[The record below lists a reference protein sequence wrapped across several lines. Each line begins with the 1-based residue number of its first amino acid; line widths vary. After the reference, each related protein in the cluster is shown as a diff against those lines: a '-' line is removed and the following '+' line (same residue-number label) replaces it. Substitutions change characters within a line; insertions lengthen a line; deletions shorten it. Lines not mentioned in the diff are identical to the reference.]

1 MSRPVFACRD
11 LSTACKTR
19 GFSKEITTYQ
29 MDTILPW
36 FALKSVPGVGNILFK
51 RLMDCFKSPA
61 SVFNASDDELL
72 QVEGLTPRLVSAIKQ
87 HHVPVWVKGE
97 IDDAARQG
105 YRIVTQSDPEY
116 PSLLLQIPD
125 PPPYLYVAG
134 RLETQGLH
142 IAVVGSRHA
151 TSYGLATA
159 KRFCAELAAQK
170 VTIVSGMA
178 KGIDTAA
185 HHGALEAGGK
195 TIAVLGSGLE
205 RIYPVENRQLFERIC
220 RNGAV
225 ISEFSLHSEPEAHH
239 FPIRNRIISGISHG
253 TVIVEASQKSGS
265 LITARLAAEQNREVF
280 AVPGNI
286 NSFKSAG
293 THSLIKQGAK
303 LVGQVQDI
311 LEEFGAQGA
320 GPAIH
325 LRQVPLF
332 PLPDL
337 TDEEKRVLDGL
348 GPYPLHIDELN
359 RTLPFGSGSL
369 GGILLQLEV
378 KGMIQRSP
386 GNYFALLVQRE
397 KPGQ

>member
-1 MSRPVFACRD
+1 M
-11 LSTACKTR
+11 
-19 GFSKEITTYQ
+19 E
-29 MDTILPW
+29 
-36 FALKSVPGVGNILFK
+36 
-51 RLMDCFKSPA
+51 CFKSPD
-61 SVFNASDDELL
+61 SVLNASDNELR
-72 QVEGLTPRLVSAIKQ
+72 QVEGLTPRLISAIKQ

-97 IDDAARQG
+97 IDGATRNG

-116 PSLLLQIPD
+116 PALLLQIPD

-134 RLETQGLH
+134 RLETQGLQ
-142 IAVVGSRHA
+142 IAVVGSRQA
-151 TSYGLATA
+151 TGYGLATA
-159 KRFCAELAAQK
+159 KRLCAELAAQE

-185 HHGALEAGGK
+185 HRGALDAGGK

-205 RIYPVENRQLFERIC
+205 RIYPAENRQLFERIAE
-220 RNGAV
+220 NGAV

-239 FPIRNRIISGISHG
+239 FPARNRIISGISHG
-253 TVIVEASQKSGS
+253 TVIVEASNKSGS

-293 THSLIKQGAK
+293 THNLIKQGAK

-311 LEEFGAQGA
+311 LEEFASHGARSA
-320 GPAIH
+320 GDW
-325 LRQVPLF
+325 RQAPLF
-332 PLPDL
+332 PLPHL
-337 TDEEKRVLDGL
+337 TDDEKRVLDGL

-359 RTLPFGSGSL
+359 RTLPFDSGSL

-397 KPGQ
+397 KPGP